1 MPELTER
8 IHLPRF
14 NEFPDIDLYADQV
27 ITYLNTHLAL
37 FNNEQSSHSITRTM
51 INNYVKQGVVS
62 SPVKKKYNRKHLAY
76 LFVVCILKNVFSIS
90 EICELIQ
97 YQNSVTD
104 IEKGYDMFCT
114 EMENAIVKSFNC
126 EMIEMKEE
134 DVKEVRLLKQTV
146 SAVAN
151 KLYMQKIIA
160 ERIQAQVPVKK
171 KK

>member
-1 MPELTER
+1 MPELEVAL
-8 IHLPRF
+8 HLPRF
-14 NEFPDIDLYADQV
+14 NELPDIDLYADQV
-27 ITYLNTHLAL
+27 ITYLNTHLVL
-37 FNNEQSSHSITRTM
+37 FNGEQHPITRTM

-62 SPVKKKYNRKHLAY
+62 SPIKKKYNRKHLAY

-104 IEKGYDMFCT
+104 IQKGYDTFCT
-114 EMENAIVKSFNC
+114 EMENAIHKSFNC
-126 EMIEMKEE
+126 EMLEINEE
-134 DVKEVRLLKQTV
+134 DVAEIRLLKLTV

-160 ERIQAQVPVKK
+160 ERISENPHSKK